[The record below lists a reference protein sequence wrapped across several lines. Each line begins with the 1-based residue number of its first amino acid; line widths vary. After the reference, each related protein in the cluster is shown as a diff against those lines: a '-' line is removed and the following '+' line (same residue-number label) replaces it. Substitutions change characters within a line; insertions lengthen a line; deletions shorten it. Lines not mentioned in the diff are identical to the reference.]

1 MTSSVTIFSVCVGS
15 LDVTAE
21 VDSTSIDA
29 VESVDEGS
37 EVVVVNVAVLV
48 GCSLFLRIS
57 PSLSGLSSIACSL
70 QIRLES
76 SFEKIIL
83 IFPYYCILSFITTY
97 VE

>member
-48 GCSLFLRIS
+48 GCS
-57 PSLSGLSSIACSL
+57 
-70 QIRLES
+70 
-76 SFEKIIL
+76 
-83 IFPYYCILSFITTY
+83 
-97 VE
+97 